1 MTKADRWALLALHS
15 AHGRALLAMARGMAM
30 LTGALIVAA
39 ILYFVDTRMF
49 PVIEHWTLQAAVREG
64 DTLTISGHM
73 YKGRACEHLSTYIVA
88 LPENRLHPRKTIYRI
103 DPNEISGGQMPKGHY
118 EWGPWSMDLPAAVLT
133 GGQWRGFEVLGLHRC
148 HAFWTHETIYGRVSV
163 EMLP

>member
-1 MTKADRWALLALHS
+1 MSRTDRWALLALNS
-15 AHGRALLAMARGMAM
+15 AHGRFLLAVARGLAM
-30 LTGALIVAA
+30 VFGAA
-39 ILYFVDTRMF
+39 IAGSIIYFADTRLY

-88 LPENRLHPRKTIYRI
+88 LPTNRLHPRKTIYRI
-103 DPNEISGGQMPKGHY
+103 DPNEITGGQMPTGHY
-118 EWGPWSMDLPAAVLT
+118 EWGPWSMILPASALT
-133 GGQWRGFEVLGLHRC
+133 GNGWRSFEVIGLHRC
-148 HAFWTHETIYGRVSV
+148 HAFWTHQTVYGRVPV